1 MIEVILSFIIGGIA
15 GALLSE
21 YTHPCRNCFN
31 TDSEFTGDQ
40 L

>member
-1 MIEVILSFIIGGIA
+1 MIEILMSFIIGGIA

-21 YTHPCRNCFN
+21 YTHPCRNCFQV
-31 TDSEFTGDQ
+31 DDEFTGEQ